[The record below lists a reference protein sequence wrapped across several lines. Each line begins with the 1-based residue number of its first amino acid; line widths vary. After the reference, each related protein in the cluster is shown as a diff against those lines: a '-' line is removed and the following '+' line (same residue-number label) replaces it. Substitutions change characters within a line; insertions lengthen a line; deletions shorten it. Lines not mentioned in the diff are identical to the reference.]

1 MEQVSESVV
10 EIPLEKIVVPDW
22 RIRKEVLKDKS
33 FEELKE
39 SIKVN
44 GELQSVEV
52 QPLDGGKYEIVFGV
66 RRYAAVQ
73 ELGWKTIKAIVR
85 SRGDL
90 ERQMAEVAENVH
102 RLPYNSK
109 QMALAIAKYA
119 RLVAVLGQKGRPEA
133 LAPEQL
139 EKAKEMREQGKSLG
153 KIAEELGVAKATV
166 HKHLKEAEGSPSV
179 QKISTESTISER
191 PLEQETIAEPEIKE
205 APIVSGVR
213 GVAGGLHVSHEVVAR
228 GLRAEFAI
236 KKYPALERLEKVSD
250 ILELVKVADFLEA
263 SPKEV
268 EGAVKLVLDRGLDP
282 VVAMHMQRVA
292 KKHWNGIF
300 KVYEDGKFSVEWL
313 REAVSL
319 MRCNPEKDWPV
330 DMALKAVTHAHKEYK
345 VRFWN
350 YMAVRALG
358 EAASKVGLTEEQYI
372 AIAALEK
379 LHMEGFLSDI
389 AFDEFV
395 RVVKE
400 GGYRPQI

>member
-1 MEQVSESVV
+1 
-10 EIPLEKIVVPDW
+10 
-22 RIRKEVLKDKS
+22 
-33 FEELKE
+33 
-39 SIKVN
+39 
-44 GELQSVEV
+44 
-52 QPLDGGKYEIVFGV
+52 
-66 RRYAAVQ
+66 
-73 ELGWKTIKAIVR
+73 
-85 SRGDL
+85 
-90 ERQMAEVAENVH
+90 
-102 RLPYNSK
+102 
-109 QMALAIAKYA
+109 
-119 RLVAVLGQKGRPEA
+119 
-133 LAPEQL
+133 
-139 EKAKEMREQGKSLG
+139 MREQGKSIRE
-153 KIAEELGVAKATV
+153 IARALGVDHMTV
-166 HKHLKEAEGSPSV
+166 SKYLGEKPAETEEKVIQTGQISPQPPLVAIEGASSGEKMEQKVPIFRQEVRQEPAVELKEEV
-179 QKISTESTISER
+179 
-191 PLEQETIAEPEIKE
+191 PE
-205 APIVSGVR
+205 VSGVR
-213 GVAGGLHVSHEVVAR
+213 GVAESLGMSHMTIVR
-228 GLRAEFAI
+228 SIQAESAI
-236 KKYPALERLEKVSD
+236 KKYPALGRLEKVSD

-300 KVYEDGKFSVEWL
+300 KVYEDGKFPVEWL

-330 DMALKAVTHAHKEYK
+330 DMALKAVTHAHKEYR

>member
-1 MEQVSESVV
+1 V
-10 EIPLEKIVVPDW
+10 
-22 RIRKEVLKDKS
+22 KDKA

-39 SIKVN
+39 SIRVN
-44 GELQSVEV
+44 GQLQPVEV
-52 QPLDGGKYEIVFGV
+52 QPLHNGKYEIVFGL

-119 RLVAVLGQKGRPEA
+119 RLVAVLSQRGRPEA
-133 LAPEQL
+133 LTPEQV
-139 EKAKEMREQGKSLG
+139 EKAKEMREQGKSFRE
-153 KIAEELGVAKATV
+153 IARTLGVDHKTV
-166 HKHLKEAEGSPSV
+166 GRYLGEKPIEAGE
-179 QKISTESTISER
+179 KMSTELTIS
-191 PLEQETIAEPEIKE
+191 PHPAEQTMATASEAAE
-205 APIVSGVR
+205 APKVSGVR
-213 GVAGGLHVSHEVVAR
+213 GVAEGLHVSHEVVAR
-228 GLRAEFAI
+228 GLRAETAI
-236 KKYPALERLEKVSD
+236 KKYPALGRLEKVSD

-300 KVYEDGKFSVEWL
+300 KVYEDGKFPVEWL

-330 DMALKAVTHAHKEYK
+330 DMALKAVTHAHKEYR

-379 LHMEGFLSDI
+379 LHLEGFLSDI